1 MRVKI
6 CGITNLED
14 ALTAV
19 DEGADALGFIF
30 YQRSSRFIS
39 PDAAFKIIEQ
49 LPPFVE
55 KVGLFIDSDA
65 KYVNKAIAL
74 SGITLAQIHFEA
86 TNALYGSLI
95 APHLRVVRAQREADI
110 DYLADQYRLVDTS
123 MQYIDSQ
130 GDNLDLDWFEGTDC
144 SKIILSGG
152 LTPENVEQARAYGF
166 YGVDVNFSVESEPG
180 KKDRDKIKAFI
191 RAAKHG

>member
-14 ALTAV
+14 ALFAV
-19 DEGADALGFIF
+19 DEGADAIGFIF
-30 YQRSSRFIS
+30 YPRSSRFIS
-39 PDAAFKIIEQ
+39 PEDAFEITQK

-55 KVGLFIDSDA
+55 KVGVFVDSDA
-65 KYVNKAIAL
+65 KYINKAIAL

-95 APHLRVVRAQREADI
+95 APHLRVVRAQREEDI
-110 DYLADQYRLVDTS
+110 DYLGDRYRLVDTS
-123 MQYIDSQ
+123 IQNKGEQ
-130 GDNLDLDWFEGTDC
+130 VEKLDLNWFEGKDC

-152 LTPENVEQARAYGF
+152 LSSENIEQTLSYGF
-166 YGVDVNFSVESEPG
+166 YGVDVNFGVESAQG
-180 KKDRDKIKAFI
+180 KKDRDRVKAFI
-191 RAAKHG
+191 RTAKQH

>member
-30 YQRSSRFIS
+30 YQRSSRFIP

-110 DYLADQYRLVDTS
+110 DYLTDQYRLVDTS
-123 MQYIDSQ
+123 MQYIDRQ
-130 GDNLDLDWFEGTDC
+130 DDKLDLDWFEGKDC

-152 LTPENVEQARAYGF
+152 LTPENVEQARSYGF
-166 YGVDVNFSVESEPG
+166 YGVDVNFSVESAPG

>member
-6 CGITNLED
+6 CGITNLGD

-30 YQRSSRFIS
+30 YPRSSRFIS
-39 PDAAFKIIEQ
+39 PDAVSMITKE
-49 LPPFVE
+49 LPPFIE
-55 KVGLFIDSDA
+55 KVGIFVDSDA
-65 KYVNKAIAL
+65 KFVNKAIAL

-95 APHLRVVRAQREADI
+95 APHLRVVRAQCEADI
-110 DYLADQYRLVDTS
+110 NYLDGQYRLVDTAS
-123 MQYIDSQ
+123 ENNGSQ
-130 GDNLDLDWFEGTDC
+130 EKLNLNCFEDKDC

-152 LTPENVEQARAYGF
+152 LSPENIEQTLPYGF
-166 YGVDVNFSVESEPG
+166 YGVDVNMGVESSPG

-191 RAAKHG
+191 RTVKQC